1 MPDERSER
9 ILILGGTAEATAM
22 AARLIGEGKQVISS
36 LAGRT
41 ADPVLPPGEVRIGGF
56 GGSEGLARY
65 LLENRI
71 SLVIDATHPF
81 ASRISQ
87 NARLACDSTGVP
99 LKSLQRPRWEPR
111 IGDLW
116 TCVGDLAQAATA
128 LPMGARAFLAL
139 GRQYLD
145 AFTGRTDCHF
155 VIRMIDP
162 PAGPLPFSSADLV
175 LGKPSDKDEERALLQ
190 DHRITHLVCRNSG
203 GSAGYGKIVAARSL
217 GLPVIMVERAG

>member
-1 MPDERSER
+1 MPRENHER

-22 AARLIGEGKQVISS
+22 AARLIAEGKQVISS

-41 ADPVLPPGEVRIGGF
+41 VEPVLPPGEVRIGGF

-65 LLENRI
+65 LLENHI

-87 NARLACDSTGVP
+87 NAQLACDSTGVP
-99 LKSLQRPRWEPR
+99 LKALQRPRWEPR
-111 IGDLW
+111 GDDHW
-116 TCVGDLAQAATA
+116 TSVQDLTQAARA
-128 LPMGARAFLAL
+128 LPGGARVFLAL

-162 PAGPLPFSSADLV
+162 PASPLPFASAELV
-175 LGKPSDKDEERALLQ
+175 LGKPSDEEEECALLMA
-190 DHRITHLVCRNSG
+190 HAITHLVCRNSG
-203 GSAGYGKIVAARSL
+203 GPAGYGKIAAARSL